1 MNNPQRE
8 QKIFW
13 IEVDKIK
20 PNPMQPRSNFD
31 EARLLDLAESIRQ
44 YGVLQPLVVVRKEID
59 LETGTRVEYELI
71 AGERR
76 LRAAKIAGLMQV
88 PVIIRDDEGDKI
100 KLELAIIENLQ
111 REDLN
116 PLERAVAFKR
126 LAHDFKLKHHEI
138 GGRIGKS
145 RVFVTNTL
153 RLLNL
158 PEEIQRGLRGGI
170 VSEGHMRP
178 LLMLSDRKEEQT
190 TLYYEILEKKLTV
203 RQSEEISRRIA
214 QDRARKKD
222 NLPDPETKLLEEKI
236 SESLGTKVMLERQ
249 GEKRKLQIEFFSD
262 EELQAF
268 LDKIMREREKGP
280 ELELEFPQETQQ
292 LESDDD
298 LIEKFSI

>member
-1 MNNPQRE
+1 MINPPRE

-13 IEVDKIK
+13 IEVDRIK

-31 EARLLDLAESIRQ
+31 EVRLLDLAESIRQ

-59 LETGTRVEYELI
+59 VETGTRVEYELI

-76 LRAAKIAGLMQV
+76 LRAAKMAGLMQV

-100 KLELAIIENLQ
+100 KLELTIIENLQ

-116 PLERAVAFKR
+116 PLERAIAFR
-126 LAHDFKLKHHEI
+126 SLAYDFKLKHHEI

-158 PEEIQRGLRGGI
+158 PEEIQKGLRGGMI
-170 VSEGHMRP
+170 SEGHMRP
-178 LLMLSDRKEEQT
+178 LLMLSDRKKEQT

-222 NLPDPETKLLEEKI
+222 NLPDLETRLLEEKI
-236 SESLGTKVMLERQ
+236 SERLGTKVILERQ

-280 ELELEFPQETQQ
+280 ESGLEFPQETQQ
-292 LESDDD
+292 PESDND